1 MFDGHSKAILKL
13 EEPGKEAELDRELE
27 TFRVLEEY
35 QGQYLPHLYGKVMA
49 KRGKDAPTHGI
60 LMSFPDGKFLTDMTD
75 TPIHKAEL
83 ERQITLA
90 IRATADKGILNRT
103 IDDFIGAMW
112 VNGTIQ
118 FIDWQ
123 YVRPF
128 GPREPDITEE
138 QDKEMYIR
146 AVPGSLL
153 SRYGFF
159 LRCAKVNMRKYGY
172 RKT

>member
-1 MFDGHSKAILKL
+1 MEDHGKAS
-13 EEPGKEAELDRELE
+13 ELDSELD

-35 QGQYLPHLYGKVMA
+35 QGKYLPRLYGKVTA
-49 KRGKDAPTHGI
+49 TKGKEAPTHGI
-60 LMSFPDGKFLTDMTD
+60 LMSHPDGMFLTDMAD
-75 TPIHKAEL
+75 VPIHKVEL

-112 VNGTIQ
+112 VNGTIL

-128 GPREPDITEE
+128 GARKPDITEE

-146 AVPGSLL
+146 AVPRDLL
-153 SRYGFF
+153 CDYSFF
-159 LRCAKVNMRKYGY
+159 LTCAKVDLRKYGY
-172 RKT
+172 VER